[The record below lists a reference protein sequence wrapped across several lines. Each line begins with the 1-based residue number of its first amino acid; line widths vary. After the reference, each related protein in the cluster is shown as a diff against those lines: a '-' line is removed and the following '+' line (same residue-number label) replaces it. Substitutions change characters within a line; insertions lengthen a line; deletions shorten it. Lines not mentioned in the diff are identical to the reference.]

1 MGKISYE
8 GAKEF
13 KPISAWGY
21 VGYTI
26 LFAIPVIGF
35 LLMIIFSISKKNIN
49 RRNFARQ
56 FWCYLLIAV
65 VLVAGSIVLTRVGVG
80 DLTAPMKQWSPQIR
94 QVIESIENILPAG
107 KKDAEPETEGTTE
120 KSIGARE
127 KTTSVPAQV
136 KATEKPAA
144 AQRNASLG
152 VRKEIKNAIDGYEA
166 FFKEYAAFMKK
177 YSSSSNPMGLMAD
190 YTKMMGKYAEN
201 MDAWEKFENK
211 YGDMNDAETKYYLD
225 ATVRIEKLLMSA
237 F

>member
-1 MGKISYE
+1 MSKISYE

-35 LLMIIFSISKKNIN
+35 ILMIIFSFSKKNIN

-65 VLVAGSIVLTRVGVG
+65 ILLVGSIALTRVGVG
-80 DLTAPMKQWSPQIR
+80 DLTKPLKQWSPQIR
-94 QVIESIENILPAG
+94 QVIESIENIIPAG
-107 KKDAEPETEGTTE
+107 KKDAGLEAAGAAKSLGTME
-120 KSIGARE
+120 KSTGVQ
-127 KTTSVPAQV
+127 S

-144 AQRNASLG
+144 VQRGASLG
-152 VRKEIKNAIDGYEA
+152 VRKEVKDAIDGYEA

-177 YSSSSNPMGLMAD
+177 YSSSSNPLGLMAD

-201 MDAWEKFENK
+201 LEAWEKFEKK
-211 YGDMNDAETKYYLD
+211 YSDMNDAEMKYYLD
-225 ATVRIEKLLMSA
+225 ATVRIEKILMSVL
-237 F
+237 